1 MRWQDANAKAVG
13 AAFGC
18 GNAALVNVIAV
29 ACSPLVG
36 TLIQHRRGG
45 ITKVAIVHLAVI
57 GLDAYMLWIKCTQ
70 MHARTDLQGF
80 ADRNALL
87 ILVGD
92 LHVRHLHLRPILA
105 HLRFPLA
112 EMRRGATAILREVFM
127 CLRGG

>member
-18 GNAALVNVIAV
+18 RNAALVNVISV
-29 ACSPLVG
+29 ACSRLVG

-45 ITKVAIVHLAVI
+45 ITEIAVVHFAVI
-57 GLDAYMLWIKCTQ
+57 GLDTHMLRIKCTQ
-70 MHARTDLQGF
+70 MHPRADLQGL

-87 ILVGD
+87 ILVD
-92 LHVRHLHLRPILA
+92 YLYVRHLHLRPILA

-112 EMRRGATAILREVFM
+112 EMR
-127 CLRGG
+127 